1 MKPRMTW
8 KIRAVGSV
16 ELTRRLTVPGAA
28 YQGSEGDRRE
38 DCGLWGLK
46 SELLLGCVTLE
57 SVFPSLGLHL
67 LMGVMT
73 PLCQAIGRI
82 GTNTHEGLGLEIG
95 TQ

>member
-8 KIRAVGSV
+8 KIWAVGSV

-28 YQGSEGDRRE
+28 YQGNQGDRRE
-38 DCGLWGLK
+38 DCGLWRLK

-73 PLCQAIGRI
+73 ALCQAIGRI
-82 GTNTHEGLGLEIG
+82 GKIHMRGLD
-95 TQ
+95 